1 MFLVFIFI
9 LFLGFFVGV
18 VTVVVAEALGI
29 LWIIERLQRRIMKD
43 KDKISA
49 PISLDTSSQNDPNQS
64 PDSTFE
70 KEGVI
75 WVLEQY
81 KVSKIWLEKS
91 AKDHKRKREVLEV
104 SPVKKHGKIK
114 GESLILTEHD
124 GSETAIWLKGCVIE
138 AVSSSSLPS
147 KKWAKRYPI
156 KVENNKSVVYH
167 GSKLL
172 YIYLETSW
180 EKEAWCKALRM
191 ASCDQSEK
199 LKWSSQLYEEFHRYI
214 ASLNIEY
221 HPFIMR
227 PSAGSSFDAL
237 EKSSK
242 PDGSSSRVRQF
253 LRRITKKPP
262 RVGLDS
268 KSAWTS
274 REERKSLD
282 KLRACQDAILATEYM
297 KGSST
302 PSDLKSCISEKAP
315 SFSSS
320 MCRSRSQSNINIRS
334 DSDADEKYGTDDGTL
349 CWNLLIARLFFD
361 AKGNSQVKKTIQERM
376 QRALANVRT
385 PTYFGEV
392 ICTDINMGTTPPYIV
407 AMRVLPMEMNDVC
420 TFEADIEYSGGAV
433 VEIETRLE
441 VGELQ
446 NDKGTECSSNAGAAP
461 SDLLEDLSNQLNLGD
476 GVNDS
481 QEPKVDVNGNT
492 DVSKVSR
499 TTSSS
504 FYGSKWKSML
514 NSLAKHVSQVPLTLA
529 IRIVSLKGTMRLQ
542 LKPPPSD
549 NLWYG
554 FTFMPDI
561 DFNLESCVG
570 DHKITN
576 ARIALFLV
584 NRLKAAFRET
594 LVLPNSECISI
605 SWMLAE
611 KENWIP
617 RTVAPYMW
625 VKQECGH
632 DTSVSND
639 KTSARMSVDGS
650 GLTPQNQHGA
660 KSIVEPVRKSFS
672 FGRASSSSSPIV
684 LKSSQSF
691 DQLSTPFLETYIM
704 QETEDLKELPASST
718 QNENRDETREEKTED
733 ITVYQPQTLYS
744 LLIDKQ
750 VSPSEQKKIGKR
762 EKMFDLRKR
771 MSEKLEEKRRH
782 FVEKM
787 RGP

>member
-1 MFLVFIFI
+1 
-9 LFLGFFVGV
+9 
-18 VTVVVAEALGI
+18 
-29 LWIIERLQRRIMKD
+29 MKD

-49 PISLDTSSQNDPNQS
+49 PISLDTSSQNDPINHLTLPS
-64 PDSTFE
+64 KKSYHFRYEHYLDLKLVLKMTRVIL
-70 KEGVI
+70 GVI

-81 KVSKIWLEKS
+81 KVSKFWLEKS

-124 GSETAIWLKGCVIE
+124 GSETTIWLKGCVVE

-147 KKWAKRYPI
+147 KKRAKRYPI

-191 ASCDQSEK
+191 ASRDQSEK
-199 LKWSSQLYEEFHRYI
+199 LKWSSQLYEECHRYL

-227 PSAGSSFDAL
+227 PSAGSSFDGL
-237 EKSSK
+237 EKS
-242 PDGSSSRVRQF
+242 
-253 LRRITKKPP
+253 I
-262 RVGLDS
+262 
-268 KSAWTS
+268 
-274 REERKSLD
+274 
-282 KLRACQDAILATEYM
+282 
-297 KGSST
+297 
-302 PSDLKSCISEKAP
+302 
-315 SFSSS
+315 
-320 MCRSRSQSNINIRS
+320 
-334 DSDADEKYGTDDGTL
+334 
-349 CWNLLIARLFFD
+349 
-361 AKGNSQVKKTIQERM
+361 
-376 QRALANVRT
+376 
-385 PTYFGEV
+385 
-392 ICTDINMGTTPPYIV
+392 
-407 AMRVLPMEMNDVC
+407 
-420 TFEADIEYSGGAV
+420 
-433 VEIETRLE
+433 VEIETKLE
-441 VGELQ
+441 VGEPP
-446 NDKGTECSSNAGAAP
+446 NDKGTECSSNAGGAP
-461 SDLLEDLSNQLNLGD
+461 SDLLEDLSNGD

-499 TTSSS
+499 STSSS

-529 IRIVSLKGTMRLQ
+529 IRIVSLKGIMRLQ
-542 LKPPPSD
+542 LNPPPSD

-554 FTFMPDI
+554 FTLMPDI
-561 DFNLESCVG
+561 DFNLESCVR

-584 NRLKAAFRET
+584 NRLKCSRT
-594 LVLPNSECISI
+594 ECISI

-611 KENWIP
+611 KENWVP

-632 DTSVSND
+632 DTSASND
-639 KTSARMSVDGS
+639 KTSARILVDE
-650 GLTPQNQHGA
+650 A
-660 KSIVEPVRKSFS
+660 
-672 FGRASSSSSPIV
+672 
-684 LKSSQSF
+684 
-691 DQLSTPFLETYIM
+691 YIM
-704 QETEDLKELPASST
+704 QETEDLKELPASSIE
-718 QNENRDETREEKTED
+718 NENRDETWEEKTEG

-744 LLIDKQ
+744 LLMDKQ

>member
-29 LWIIERLQRRIMKD
+29 LWIIERLQRKIMKD

-191 ASCDQSEK
+191 ASCDQSEN
-199 LKWSSQLYEEFHRYI
+199 LSGLVSC
-214 ASLNIEY
+214 
-221 HPFIMR
+221 
-227 PSAGSSFDAL
+227 
-237 EKSSK
+237 
-242 PDGSSSRVRQF
+242 
-253 LRRITKKPP
+253 TKI
-262 RVGLDS
+262 GLDS

-320 MCRSRSQSNINIRS
+320 MCRSRSQSNINVRS

-499 TTSSS
+499 STSSS

-650 GLTPQNQHGA
+650 GQTPPNQHGA

>member
-9 LFLGFFVGV
+9 LFLGFFFVGV

-29 LWIIERLQRRIMKD
+29 LWIIERAMKD

-49 PISLDTSSQNDPNQS
+49 PVSLDTSSQNDPINHLTL
-64 PDSTFE
+64 P
-70 KEGVI
+70 
-75 WVLEQY
+75 
-81 KVSKIWLEKS
+81 SK
-91 AKDHKRKREVLEV
+91 KRKREVLEV

-114 GESLILTEHD
+114 GESLIFTEHD
-124 GSETAIWLKGCVIE
+124 GSETAIWLKGCVVE

-180 EKEAWCKALRM
+180 ENEAWCKSLRM
-191 ASCDQSEK
+191 ASRDQSEK
-199 LKWSSQLYEEFHRYI
+199 LKWSSQLYEECHRNL

-242 PDGSSSRVRQF
+242 PDGSSSRVPQF
-253 LRRITKKPP
+253 LSRITKKPTSFLCAVVMRLTL
-262 RVGLDS
+262 RVL
-268 KSAWTS
+268 T
-274 REERKSLD
+274 
-282 KLRACQDAILATEYM
+282 
-297 KGSST
+297 
-302 PSDLKSCISEKAP
+302 
-315 SFSSS
+315 
-320 MCRSRSQSNINIRS
+320 
-334 DSDADEKYGTDDGTL
+334 
-349 CWNLLIARLFFD
+349 
-361 AKGNSQVKKTIQERM
+361 
-376 QRALANVRT
+376 NVRT

-392 ICTDINMGTTPPYIV
+392 ICTDINMGTTPPSIV

-441 VGELQ
+441 VGEPQ

-461 SDLLEDLSNQLNLGD
+461 SDLEDLSNQLNLGD

-481 QEPKVDVNGNT
+481 QEPNVVESIKVKDVNLSYA

-499 TTSSS
+499 STSSS

-554 FTFMPDI
+554 FTLMPDI
-561 DFNLESCVG
+561 DFNLESCVR

-576 ARIALFLV
+576 ARIALFLL
-584 NRLKAAFRET
+584 NRL
-594 LVLPNSECISI
+594 
-605 SWMLAE
+605 

-632 DTSVSND
+632 DTSASND
-639 KTSARMSVDGS
+639 STRISVE
-650 GLTPQNQHGA
+650 A
-660 KSIVEPVRKSFS
+660 
-672 FGRASSSSSPIV
+672 
-684 LKSSQSF
+684 
-691 DQLSTPFLETYIM
+691 YIM
-704 QETEDLKELPASST
+704 QETEDLKELPASSIE
-718 QNENRDETREEKTED
+718 NENRDETREEKTED

-744 LLIDKQ
+744 LLMDKQ